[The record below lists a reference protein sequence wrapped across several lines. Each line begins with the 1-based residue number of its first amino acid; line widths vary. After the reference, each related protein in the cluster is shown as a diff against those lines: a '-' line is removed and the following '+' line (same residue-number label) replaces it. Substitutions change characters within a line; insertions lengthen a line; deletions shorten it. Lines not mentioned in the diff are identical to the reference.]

1 MAKYIYGIINSK
13 KIAAGEEIH
22 AIPYQDISA
31 VVSDSEIIDYR
42 YLSKEALAR
51 QLIKHQQVIE
61 EIMRGTTIIPMR
73 LGTFA
78 VDEAEVKDI
87 LEKGY
92 SLIKEIFPKV
102 KDKIEIDVCVTWCD
116 FGTSIKEAGEERE
129 VKEAKEKLL
138 ANPKGITVEDQI
150 KVGTLI
156 KKALDKKREEYAQEI
171 QGSLKDISQE
181 FKRHELMDDKM
192 IINIA
197 FLIERSRQEDFD
209 KRVEG
214 LDVKFAR
221 KLNFRCVGPLPP
233 YSFYTLEVRKMEFE
247 EIDWA
252 RKRLGLSDLASK
264 DEIRKAYHRSA
275 ASAHPDVNLDAP
287 GIEEEFDEANMAY
300 LILLEYC
307 QNDSCSFT
315 EEDFQKNAILV
326 KVRE

>member
-1 MAKYIYGIINSK
+1 
-13 KIAAGEEIH
+13 
-22 AIPYQDISA
+22 
-31 VVSDSEIIDYR
+31 
-42 YLSKEALAR
+42 
-51 QLIKHQQVIE
+51 
-61 EIMRGTTIIPMR
+61 
-73 LGTFA
+73 
-78 VDEAEVKDI
+78 
-87 LEKGY
+87 
-92 SLIKEIFPKV
+92 
-102 KDKIEIDVCVTWCD
+102 
-116 FGTSIKEAGEERE
+116 
-129 VKEAKEKLL
+129 
-138 ANPKGITVEDQI
+138 
-150 KVGTLI
+150 
-156 KKALDKKREEYAQEI
+156 
-171 QGSLKDISQE
+171 E

-275 ASAHPDVNLDAP
+275 ASAHPDVNPDAP

>member
-138 ANPKGITVEDQI
+138 ANPKGITVEES
-150 KVGTLI
+150 VT
-156 KKALDKKREEYAQEI
+156 
-171 QGSLKDISQE
+171 
-181 FKRHELMDDKM
+181 
-192 IINIA
+192 
-197 FLIERSRQEDFD
+197 FLR
-209 KRVEG
+209 
-214 LDVKFAR
+214 
-221 KLNFRCVGPLPP
+221 
-233 YSFYTLEVRKMEFE
+233 
-247 EIDWA
+247 
-252 RKRLGLSDLASK
+252 
-264 DEIRKAYHRSA
+264 
-275 ASAHPDVNLDAP
+275 
-287 GIEEEFDEANMAY
+287 
-300 LILLEYC
+300 
-307 QNDSCSFT
+307 
-315 EEDFQKNAILV
+315 
-326 KVRE
+326 